1 MKRVQEID
9 EARKKR
15 TREEER
21 RRGAEKRSGEV
32 KRSGCVRLS
41 RRTDRGGTETKRKKR
56 ETGRMDNIQV
66 TGETLWEEASVEKR
80 DWNFRK
86 SFDKGSVT
94 PSGIIGTHVA
104 LARWWLVTKPN
115 FSSITD
121 RYYYLW
127 MVLSPRHDSTD
138 ASSPFLYAHL
148 CTDRTYVPVTS
159 TTRVKRILPRDLS
172 TYDIDNVDRGSC
184 VFEKLIFCFVKT
196 ISLANGNVLLN
207 YDPWSITDPNRHP
220 S

>member
-1 MKRVQEID
+1 
-9 EARKKR
+9 
-15 TREEER
+15 
-21 RRGAEKRSGEV
+21 
-32 KRSGCVRLS
+32 
-41 RRTDRGGTETKRKKR
+41 
-56 ETGRMDNIQV
+56 MDNIQV
-66 TGETLWEEASVEKR
+66 SGETVREEASVEKR

-148 CTDRTYVPVTS
+148 CTDRTFQSRPQHVSNTSFHEIYLPTIS
-159 TTRVKRILPRDLS
+159 TTSIVVAAYSKNS
-172 TYDIDNVDRGSC
+172 Y
-184 VFEKLIFCFVKT
+184 FV
-196 ISLANGNVLLN
+196 L
-207 YDPWSITDPNRHP
+207 
-220 S
+220 